1 MSFLP
6 YCDPVTIRDAKKGE
20 PQLPDPGSG
29 LADTFLELPAHRQVL
44 LLTHPSFLLLTF
56 PLSVHAFESP

>member
-1 MSFLP
+1 MSFLA
-6 YCDPVTIRDAKKGE
+6 YRDPVTIGDAKRGE

-29 LADTFLELPAHRQVL
+29 LADTCLELPAHHQVL
-44 LLTHPSFLLLTF
+44 LLTHPSFLLPAL